1 MGFRNNFLW
10 GGAIAACQTEG
21 AWNEEGK
28 TLTFPDII
36 KKIKPEQRRNFG
48 QAQIDEQALEM
59 GKTGPVSDYPKR
71 WGRSSAQC
79 QGARLVRRG
88 DRRMSSSSYRTAGHD
103 RSF

>member
-1 MGFRNNFLW
+1 MGFRNDFLW

-28 TLTFPDII
+28 TLTFPDIV

-48 QAQIDEQALEM
+48 QAQIDEQALEA

-71 WGRSSAQC
+71 WGIDFYHTYKEDITLFA
-79 QGARLVRRG
+79 
-88 DRRMSSSSYRTAGHD
+88 
-103 RSF
+103 